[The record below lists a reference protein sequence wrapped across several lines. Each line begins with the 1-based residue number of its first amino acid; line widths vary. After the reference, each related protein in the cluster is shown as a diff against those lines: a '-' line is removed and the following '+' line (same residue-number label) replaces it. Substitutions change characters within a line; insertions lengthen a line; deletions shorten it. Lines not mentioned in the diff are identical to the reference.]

1 MAQLIKQVA
10 LVGTRGLTGHELET
24 DHELGTDRTV
34 ADVMI
39 DDGRIVAIASQIPDP
54 PTDIQLIDGSGQYLG
69 PGLIDLYSQS
79 GEPGHETRETRDSL
93 RQAATAGGFT
103 RVGLLP
109 TTEPAV
115 DNVSAIASLLSK
127 PANAPSL
134 NQARLLPWSTITLSA
149 EGKQLVE
156 FAELSKAGAIG
167 FTDAQPLT
175 NPVLVRRLL
184 EYMQPL
190 NKPIALWPCDL
201 QLAGEGAAREG
212 LDSLRLGIAGV
223 SAIAETAPLATL
235 IEYIAE
241 IPTPIHI
248 MRVSTARSVAL
259 IRQAKQRGL
268 PITAS
273 VAWHHLCFD
282 TSDLQ
287 DYNPS
292 LRHDPPLGTPAD
304 RLALIEAVREGTLD
318 AIAIDH
324 APYTYEEKTVAFNVA
339 PPGAIGLELAL
350 PILWQTFVAASK
362 HDAAASKKWS
372 PELLWT
378 RLSCGPARCLG
389 LTTGKLEVGAIAEL
403 TLFDPNEQWTISA
416 KNLRSLSHFNTPW
429 ANQSIQGKVSRVWN
443 S

>member
-1 MAQLIKQVA
+1 P
-10 LVGTRGLTGHELET
+10 
-24 DHELGTDRTV
+24 
-34 ADVMI
+34 
-39 DDGRIVAIASQIPDP
+39 QIPNP
-54 PTDIQLIDGSGQYLG
+54 PTDAQIIDGSGQFLG

-79 GEPGHETRETRDSL
+79 GEPGHESRETRASL

-109 TTEPAV
+109 NTEPAV
-115 DNVSAIASLLSK
+115 DNVSVIASILSD
-127 PANAPSL
+127 PLDPS
-134 NQARLLPWSTITLSA
+134 NSEASKTASAKATLLPWSTVTIGA
-149 EGKQLVE
+149 QGKQLVE
-156 FAELSKAGAIG
+156 FAELSRAGAIG
-167 FTDAQPLT
+167 FTDAWPLA

-201 QLAGEGAAREG
+201 QLAGKGVAREG
-212 LDSLRLGIAGV
+212 LDNLRLGLAGV
-223 SAIAETAPLATL
+223 SASAETSALAAL
-235 IEYIAE
+235 IEYVAE
-241 IPTPIHI
+241 MPTPIHI
-248 MRVSTARSVAL
+248 MRVSTARSVDL

-287 DYNPS
+287 DYKPS

-318 AIAIDH
+318 VIAIDH
-324 APYTYEEKTVAFNVA
+324 APYTYEEKTVAFSAA

-350 PILWQTFVAASK
+350 PILWQTFVENAEA
-362 HDAAASKKWS
+362 DAKWP
-372 PELLWT
+372 PELLWN
-378 RLSCGPARCLG
+378 RLSQGPAQCLD
-389 LTTGKLEVGAIAEL
+389 LTAGNLEVGAVAEL
-403 TLFDPNEQWTISA
+403 TLFNPAKKWTVDA
-416 KNLRSLSHFNTPW
+416 ENLRSLSPFNTPW
-429 ANQSIQGKVSRVWN
+429 ADQTIKGKVTRIWN